1 MDPSKSSVAEKIWQA
16 VLQIADGDHERTFRR
31 VDVANIIER
40 FPFDIGPV
48 FQGMRED
55 EPGHAPKPQKKLQG
69 VFRRL
74 RRGLYALSEYGT
86 QLMRATSLPA
96 EISAQELR
104 AESEAIEAIGYFDGE
119 SLLDERERI
128 TREIVQRRGQAEFRA
143 KLLDAYD
150 SKCCVSGCDASDA
163 LEAAHIFPYKGPASN
178 RIENGLL
185 FRADI
190 HTLFDL
196 GLFAI
201 EPETLVIRLDGKLK
215 SSSYGQL
222 EGVKMTIPKSDADRP
237 NSGALRAR
245 WYRFMPTVD
254 ES

>member
-1 MDPSKSSVAEKIWQA
+1 MDPSTSSVAEKIWQA
-16 VLQIADGDHERTFRR
+16 VLQIADGEHKKTFRR

-40 FPFDIGPV
+40 NPFDIGPV

-69 VFRRL
+69 VLRRL
-74 RRGLYALSEYGT
+74 KRGLYALSEYGI
-86 QLMRATSLPA
+86 QLMRATSLPG
-96 EISAQELR
+96 EISPQELM
-104 AESEAIEAIGYFDGE
+104 AEAEAIEAIGYFDGE

-128 TREIVQRRGQAEFRA
+128 MREIVQRRGQAEFRI
-143 KLLDAYD
+143 KLLNAYD
-150 SKCCVSGCDASDA
+150 SKCCVSGCDVSDA

-178 RIENGLL
+178 CTENGLL

-201 EPETLVIRLDGKLK
+201 EPETLVVRFAGKLK
-215 SSSYGQL
+215 GSAYAQL
-222 EGVKMTIPKSDADRP
+222 EGVKMTIPRSEADRP